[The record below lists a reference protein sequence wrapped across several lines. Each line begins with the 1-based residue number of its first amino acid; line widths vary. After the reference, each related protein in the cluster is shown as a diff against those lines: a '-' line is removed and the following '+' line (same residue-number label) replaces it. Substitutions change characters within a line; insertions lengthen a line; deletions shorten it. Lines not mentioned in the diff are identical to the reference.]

1 MAYDKPFLTY
11 EKQIEKLE
19 KEYNLNCSE
28 NKEFDIEL
36 LKTISYYDLIN
47 EYKDCFME
55 NESFKNEVN
64 LPTIFL
70 FSLIDKRFQN
80 ILFLYSVYVETIFKT
95 KMAYIISKNKGI
107 ENVDYLDFNKYTVQT
122 PKRKNRLIKTL
133 NDITAVHL
141 YSKDNPT
148 KHYREKH
155 NHIPPWILF
164 KNVKFGTM
172 IDLFTFLN
180 RNEKLELIQEY
191 DIFKTNKIT
200 EDEKLEM
207 FKNMISIIRKFRNK
221 IAHNSKVIG
230 ISILNNSLNFS
241 NLLKIDIFKLIRKK
255 DIKHQIN
262 NTGLFSMFVSLVYL
276 LSPNIIHLLFT
287 NDVINFFAREEK
299 ELIRFYLEKAN
310 FPMSI
315 ENRLNDLKKKLEL
328 KLDLE

>member
-1 MAYDKPFLTY
+1 
-11 EKQIEKLE
+11 
-19 KEYNLNCSE
+19 
-28 NKEFDIEL
+28 
-36 LKTISYYDLIN
+36 
-47 EYKDCFME
+47 ME
-55 NESFKNEVN
+55 NESFKNKVN

-107 ENVDYLDFNKYTVQT
+107 ENVDYLDFNKYTIQN

-141 YSKDNPT
+141 YSEDNPT

-164 KNVKFGTM
+164 KNVKFRTM

-241 NLLKIDIFKLIRKK
+241 NLLKIDIFKLI
-255 DIKHQIN
+255 
-262 NTGLFSMFVSLVYL
+262 
-276 LSPNIIHLLFT
+276 
-287 NDVINFFAREEK
+287 
-299 ELIRFYLEKAN
+299 
-310 FPMSI
+310 
-315 ENRLNDLKKKLEL
+315 KKKI
-328 KLDLE
+328 

>member
-47 EYKDCFME
+47 GYKDCFME
-55 NESFKNEVN
+55 NESFKNKVN

-107 ENVDYLDFNKYTVQT
+107 ENVDYLDFNKYTVQN

-141 YSKDNPT
+141 YSEDNPT

-200 EDEKLEM
+200 ENEKLEM

-241 NLLKIDIFKLIRKK
+241 NLLKIDTFKLIRKK

-262 NTGLFSMFVSLVYL
+262 NTGRDFLQ
-276 LSPNIIHLLFT
+276 
-287 NDVINFFAREEK
+287 
-299 ELIRFYLEKAN
+299 
-310 FPMSI
+310 
-315 ENRLNDLKKKLEL
+315 
-328 KLDLE
+328 

>member
-1 MAYDKPFLTY
+1 
-11 EKQIEKLE
+11 
-19 KEYNLNCSE
+19 
-28 NKEFDIEL
+28 
-36 LKTISYYDLIN
+36 
-47 EYKDCFME
+47 ME
-55 NESFKNEVN
+55 NESFKNKVN

-107 ENVDYLDFNKYTVQT
+107 ENVDYLDFNKYTIQN

-141 YSKDNPT
+141 YSEDNPT

-164 KNVKFGTM
+164 KNVKFRTM

-241 NLLKIDIFKLIRKK
+241 NLLKIDIFKLIKKK

-262 NTGLFSMFVSLVYL
+262 NTVLFSMFVSLVYL

-287 NDVINFFAREEK
+287 NDVINFLASGEK